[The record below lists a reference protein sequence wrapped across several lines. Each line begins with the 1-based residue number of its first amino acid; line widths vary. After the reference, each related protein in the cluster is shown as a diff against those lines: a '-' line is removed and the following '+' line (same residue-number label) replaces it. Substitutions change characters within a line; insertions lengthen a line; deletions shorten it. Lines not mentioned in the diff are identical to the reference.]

1 VLAQRRDEP
10 ELGEFGRPPPKT
22 HLVSSSTR
30 AHGCLRSGAMLL
42 YHRVAQDQ
50 QIIQVVELL
59 WLG

>member
-1 VLAQRRDEP
+1 M
-10 ELGEFGRPPPKT
+10 
-22 HLVSSSTR
+22 
-30 AHGCLRSGAMLL
+30 GCLRSGAMLL